1 MSFRSAKTT
10 VTAVLAVPALL
21 FATTASAHAH
31 LVKSDPAAN
40 ATVAAPKTVHLH
52 FNEKLEAKFSA
63 ADLMTAAGAPVAVR
77 SKAAGKG
84 IEATP
89 KAPLAR
95 GAYMVMWHVLSAD
108 GHKSQGSYNFTV
120 K

>member
-1 MSFRSAKTT
+1 MSFRSANTNL
-10 VTAVLAVPALL
+10 AVALAVPALL

-40 ATVAAPKTVHLH
+40 ATVAAPKSLHLQ

-63 ADLMTAAGAPVAVR
+63 ADLMTAAGAPVAVT
-77 SKAAGKG
+77 SKAAGEG
-84 IEATP
+84 IETTP
-89 KAPLAR
+89 KAPLAP

-108 GHKSQGSYNFTV
+108 GHKAQGSYNFTV